1 MQGSG
6 PTTLITPPAIEP
18 SSGVWALGS
27 SMGSSMVL
35 VGGALVIVGVYFAL
49 VHRQRRRL
57 DSRELA
63 FRSMS
68 HKLGLSRAQINTIRK
83 QSVSM
88 GLASPVGIVMS
99 QELMAQV
106 LRD

>member
-6 PTTLITPPAIEP
+6 PTTLITPSTAEP
-18 SSGVWALGS
+18 GLGVWVSGS
-27 SMGSSMVL
+27 PMGSSMVL
-35 VGGALVIVGVYFAL
+35 VGGALVIAGVYFVL
-49 VHRQRRRL
+49 VRHRRRRL
-57 DSRELA
+57 DPRELA

-106 LRD
+106 LGD